1 MKKILL
7 GLATICAISA
17 ISFSACG
24 SDACATQSKCS
35 ADEKKTDAQIK
46 TCQDNAAKVTTC
58 KSESEAYSSCATGQ
72 QVCGTDN
79 KTDGT
84 KTFANIT
91 ANCKTQLDAVTKCQ
105 STTVVDAGGKKDG
118 G

>member
-7 GLATICAISA
+7 GLATVGIFSA
-17 ISFSACG
+17 LSFSACG
-24 SDACATQSKCS
+24 SDPCPSSPKCS
-35 ADEKKTDAQIK
+35 ADPVPTADAIAACKT
-46 TCQDNAAKVTTC
+46 AAAVTTC
-58 KSESEAYSSCATGQ
+58 KTERDAYSSCASGQ

-84 KTFANIT
+84 RTLANIA
-91 ANCKTQLDAVTKCQ
+91 ANCKTQLDAYTKC
-105 STTVVDAGGKKDG
+105 STPSVDAGTSRDG

>member
-7 GLATICAISA
+7 GLATVGIFSA

-24 SDACATQSKCS
+24 SADPCSGTPKCS
-35 ADEKKTDAQIK
+35 ADPVPTAAQIADCK
-46 TCQDNAAKVTTC
+46 TAQAVATC
-58 KSESEAYSSCATGQ
+58 KTERDAANNCAAGQ

-84 KTFANIT
+84 KSLANVV
-91 ANCKTQLDAVTKCQ
+91 ANCKTQIDALTKC
-105 STTVVDAGGKKDG
+105 STPATTDAGKP
-118 G
+118 

>member
-7 GLATICAISA
+7 GLATISAITA

-35 ADEKKTDAQIK
+35 ADTKKTDAEIK

-58 KSESEAYSSCATGQ
+58 KTESDAYSNCTIAQ
-72 QVCGTDN
+72 QACGTDN

-84 KTFANIT
+84 KTLANIT
-91 ANCKTQLDAVTKCQ
+91 ANCKTQLDAYTKC
-105 STTVVDAGGKKDG
+105 TTSAVVDAGANTG